1 MYVYICFEFITSILN
16 HLYNL
21 IFVPGC
27 AVDKRQ
33 FTEAVSGLESDNFV
47 LVNEDVD
54 GALTNICETDISRS
68 LDWEPPR

>member
-1 MYVYICFEFITSILN
+1 MYFYICFKFITLIIN

-21 IFVPGC
+21 IFLPWC